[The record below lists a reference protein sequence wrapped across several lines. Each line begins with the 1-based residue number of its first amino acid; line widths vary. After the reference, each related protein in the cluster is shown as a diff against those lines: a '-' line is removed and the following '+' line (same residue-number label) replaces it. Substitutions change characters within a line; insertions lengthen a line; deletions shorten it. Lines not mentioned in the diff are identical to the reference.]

1 VAYRGNTAALKGVN
15 NGEVDGAI
23 IYHYYYFGDK
33 AKTGEN
39 TGNVALH
46 FFKGQDPGAFVS
58 ISGGAVLKSSKHK
71 SEAEA
76 FLKWIA
82 GTGGQDVL
90 KTGNSFEYAVGNGAQ
105 SNPAL
110 PPLDTLEAPV
120 VDPAGLDSQKVTDLM
135 TAAGLI

>member
-1 VAYRGNTAALKGVN
+1 YRGNTAAMKGVN
-15 NGEVDGAI
+15 NGEVAGAI

-39 TGNVALH
+39 SSHVMLH

-58 ISGGAVLKSSKHK
+58 TSGGAVLKSSKHK
-71 SEAEA
+71 DQALA

-82 GTGGQDVL
+82 GKGGQGVL
-90 KTGNSFEYAVGNGAQ
+90 KTGTPYEYAVSGAP
-105 SNPAL
+105 NPAL
-110 PPLDTLEAPV
+110 PPLATLEAPT
-120 VDPAGLDSQKVTDLM
+120 VDPSSLNSKQVTDLM

>member
-1 VAYRGNTAALKGVN
+1 
-15 NGEVDGAI
+15 
-23 IYHYYYFGDK
+23 
-33 AKTGEN
+33 
-39 TGNVALH
+39 
-46 FFKGQDPGAFVS
+46 
-58 ISGGAVLKSSKHK
+58 
-71 SEAEA
+71 
-76 FLKWIA
+76 
-82 GTGGQDVL
+82 VL